1 MNFNVERYTISG
13 GSVNRMLVG
22 QNPGDEYLCMT
33 NTSHASD
40 GYYDEM
46 TIVDT
51 NKIIERDVF
60 KGVDDKYE
68 NYLRIEED

>member
-1 MNFNVERYTISG
+1 
-13 GSVNRMLVG
+13 
-22 QNPGDEYLCMT
+22 MT

-46 TIVDT
+46 TIVDI

>member
-1 MNFNVERYTISG
+1 
-13 GSVNRMLVG
+13 
-22 QNPGDEYLCMT
+22 
-33 NTSHASD
+33 
-40 GYYDEM
+40 M
-46 TIVDT
+46 TIVDI